1 MATVNKLN
9 AADVNHD
16 GVIEHDEFVPVAMEI
31 LKSQN
36 GGGRQA
42 RRAAAGQSRAAAPAK
57 AAKAVKAAMPKL
69 SEVPVPMLIDSD
81 EAVCH
86 W

>member
-1 MATVNKLN
+1 MQ
-9 AADVNHD
+9 H
-16 GVIEHDEFVPVAMEI
+16 GVIEFVPVAMEI

-42 RRAAAGQSRAAAPAK
+42 RHAAAGQSRAAAPAK
-57 AAKAVKAAMPKL
+57 AVEAAMPKL
-69 SEVPVPMLIDSD
+69 SEVPVDASVIDSD